1 MTTALPFIPGIG
13 CGVIPGLSLACGAS
27 SGITSSIIGL
37 GAGDILGVLAAG
49 VAQGAS
55 WLLSEIGSVI
65 GSTTSLDL
73 GAAWFKSHYEV
84 MVGLAAVVLVP
95 LLVASVVQSIYRQS
109 PSALLRAALVH
120 LPLALLLGAVAVQ
133 LVQLS
138 LAACDALA
146 AAVSSGSAHDIGSA
160 LSSLAASLADQAA
173 GTSPGVPTFVALLGA
188 LFVALGALVLWVE
201 LLVRSAAI
209 YAATLFFPLALA
221 SLVWPAVSHWCRR
234 LVETVAALV
243 LSKFVIVAVLS
254 LAAGAVGAGGSVAA
268 ELAGGALL
276 LLAAF
281 APFTLLRLVP
291 MVEAGAVHR
300 LEEVRHRAQRATVLG
315 ARTGVA
321 LAIGQLG
328 PPPLPE
334 LPVGTGPTLPL
345 EPPGPEPVGSERA
358 GEGPDGARPTGP
370 TTATSHPGD
379 AIGPWTGIP
388 GPVPLPAEGTSSGPS
403 GPPPVW
409 GATLPAH
416 GPPPARAGEHVIARD
431 RLGPVLQWRPAPADP
446 GEDRSER

>member
-1 MTTALPFIPGIG
+1 VIAALPFIPGVG
-13 CGVIPGLSLACGAS
+13 CGVIPGLSLACGAA
-27 SGITSSIIGL
+27 SGVTASIL
-37 GAGDILGVLAAG
+37 GAGASDLLGVLASG

-55 WLLSEIGSVI
+55 WLLSAVGSVI
-65 GSTTSLDL
+65 GSTTSVDL
-73 GAAWFKSHYEV
+73 GASWFKSHYEV

-95 LLVASVVQSIYRQS
+95 LLAASVVQSIYRQS

-120 LPLALLLGAVAVQ
+120 LPLALLVGAVAVQ

-146 AAVSSGSAHDIGSA
+146 SAVSSGSSGSIGSA
-160 LSSLAASLADQAA
+160 LSAVASSLADQAA
-173 GTSPGVPTFVALLGA
+173 GTGAGVPTFVALLGA

-201 LLVRSAAI
+201 LLVRSAAV

-254 LAAGAVGAGGSVAA
+254 LAAGAVGSGGSIAT

-291 MVEAGAVHR
+291 MVEASAAHH
-300 LEEVRHRAQRATVLG
+300 LEEVRHRAQRAAVMG
-315 ARTGVA
+315 GRTGVA
-321 LAIGQLG
+321 LVVGQLG

-334 LPVGTGPTLPL
+334 LPVGTGAAAPL
-345 EPPGPEPVGSERA
+345 ELPGPEPPSSEGGGAPGGGGSS
-358 GEGPDGARPTGP
+358 P
-370 TTATSHPGD
+370 ATPPGD
-379 AIGPWTGIP
+379 AVGTWPGIP
-388 GPVPLPAEGTSSGPS
+388 APAPVVERERPS

-409 GATLPAH
+409 GATLPAL
-416 GPPPARAGEHVIARD
+416 GPPPARIGDHELVSDH
-431 RLGPVLQWRPAPADP
+431 LGPVLRWRPDP
-446 GEDRSER
+446 EPGGGRHGH